1 MNRRLIALAAA
12 VLLAAGCAKGR
23 CDDQASGTPVDP
35 VLMSFIGSARAA
47 HHLADGR
54 EDSGDAAG
62 AEAALRSLLDGPL
75 PPKRDAAEVREVL
88 ADTRARLADLES
100 RRGDFDA
107 ALKNVDTGLGLVPE
121 ASYFRGHLFETRGL
135 VEERRTKALTASGDL
150 AGAGQARERALAAFE
165 EAMRIQQAV
174 IRAAGEGK
182 K

>member
-1 MNRRLIALAAA
+1 MKTRFVAVVVAL
-12 VLLAAGCAKGR
+12 VLLAGCSKGR
-23 CDDQASGTPVDP
+23 ACDDETGGAPVDP

-54 EDSGDAAG
+54 EEQGDLHG
-62 AEAALRSLLDGPL
+62 AEAALGALLEGPL

-107 ALKNVDTGLGLVPE
+107 ALKNVDQGLTLVSEP
-121 ASYFRGHLFETRGL
+121 SYFRGHLFETRG
-135 VEERRTKALTASGDL
+135 VIEERRTKALTERGDQAAASR
-150 AGAGQARERALAAFE
+150 ARERALAAFE

-174 IRAAGEGK
+174 IKGAK
-182 K
+182 